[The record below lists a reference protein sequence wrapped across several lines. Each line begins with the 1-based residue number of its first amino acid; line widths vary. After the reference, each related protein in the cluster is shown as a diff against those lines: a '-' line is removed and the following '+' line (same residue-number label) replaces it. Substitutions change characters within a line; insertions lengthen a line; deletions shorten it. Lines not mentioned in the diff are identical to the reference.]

1 MPYHRI
7 KLDVFGR
14 LMLAER
20 TASGWQLFHL
30 GSDGKRS
37 LARDIVIPG
46 FICEDELDQYLADI
60 FHESATG
67 KHPGVKRLTE

>member
-1 MPYHRI
+1 MPYHQI
-7 KLDVFGR
+7 KLDVYGR

-37 LARDIVIPG
+37 LARDIVIPD
-46 FICEDELDQYLADI
+46 FIGEDELGQYLADI

-67 KHPGVKRLTE
+67 KHPGVKRLAE